1 MLSLMKRL
9 TNSVFGK
16 IVVMIII
23 VGMAFWGVDGIVNQ
37 IRNGLGANI
46 AQAGSRGFD
55 PADLDRR
62 VESVLRNM
70 NATAE
75 KPVTKSE
82 ALENGL
88 VDQIYQSE
96 TARITVL
103 GYGAGLG
110 IAPSTDAVLEQT
122 KSIEAFQN
130 PLTGELDANLLRQ
143 RVLQLGFTL
152 EDFEQQMADD
162 LTIQTMQDAA
172 TAAVNAP
179 KILNDVQ
186 ILYFGELRNVSWFLF
201 DALKN
206 AAPVEPTPEEVKA
219 YYDANLEQLKQPER
233 RGIDLLR
240 MSAEDFLGEV
250 EVTDQEIATIY
261 EATKSERFS
270 DPDQR
275 TYAVL
280 LFDNRNSARE
290 AFGILAGG
298 GDPNAVRG
306 AVSNVLQTSRASEV
320 SDAAL
325 RDAMFGAGKQSGAM
339 FGPRDVNGKWMVARL
354 ISVQP
359 GPVKPLEEVSDVI
372 REELAGERAQFIFTE
387 KMDQLDESLA
397 AGYDLEQVAANLK
410 IPVMS
415 FIPVDASG
423 AAESGMRPGLLNE
436 AQEAVAQAFR
446 LQQGELTSRFDTANA
461 IFVAS
466 TREIIPVSTPAFE
479 DISDAV
485 RNVLIA
491 ERQNSAALEAVN
503 GIIDRISAGT
513 ETFEQAAAKAVSP
526 IETLP
531 QSVTRSS
538 ASQAGIPGPIQQA
551 MFSTPLG
558 KAVSLPTGAP
568 NTYVILKVDSI
579 EPPSESATAGI
590 GNELAAAT
598 SNALGQDLVEALQS
612 EISRSMKLR
621 ANQTSLDAYKRTI
634 ADAP

>member
-1 MLSLMKRL
+1 MLALMKRL

-16 IVVMIII
+16 IVVMIIV

-55 PADLDRR
+55 PTDLDRR

-70 NATAE
+70 NATSE

-88 VDQIYQSE
+88 IDQIYESE

-103 GYGAGLG
+103 GYGASLGLS
-110 IAPSTDAVLEQT
+110 PSTEAVLEQT

-130 PLTGELDANLLRQ
+130 PLTGELDATLLRQ
-143 RVLQLGFTL
+143 RVQQLGFTL
-152 EDFEQQMADD
+152 DDFEKQMADD
-162 LTIQTMQDAA
+162 LTIQTMQVAA
-172 TAAVNAP
+172 TAAINAP

-186 ILYFGELRNVSWFLF
+186 ILYFGETRNVSWFLF
-201 DALKN
+201 DALQG
-206 AAPVEPTPEEVKA
+206 ASPIEPTPEEVKA
-219 YYDANLEQLKQPER
+219 YYDSNLEQLKQPER

-250 EVTDQEIATIY
+250 VVTDQEIATIY

-280 LFDNRNSARE
+280 LFDNRDAARE

-298 GDPNAVRG
+298 GDPNAVSG

-339 FGPRDVNGKWMVARL
+339 FGPRDVNGQWMVARL

-359 GPVKPLEEVSDVI
+359 GPVKPLEEVTDVI
-372 REELAGERAQFIFTE
+372 RDELAGERAQLVFTE
-387 KMDQLDESLA
+387 KMDQLDEGLA

-410 IPVMS
+410 IPVIS
-415 FIPVDASG
+415 FIPVDATG
-423 AAESGMRPGLLNE
+423 AAETGMRFGLLNE
-436 AQEAVAQAFR
+436 AQAAVAQAFR
-446 LQQGELTSRFDTANA
+446 LQQGELTSRFDTENA

-466 TREIIPVSTPAFE
+466 TREIVPPSTPAFE

-485 RNVLIA
+485 RSVLIA

-503 GIIDRISAGT
+503 GIIDRIGAGT
-513 ETFEQAAAKAVSP
+513 ETFAQAAEKAASP

-531 QSVTRSS
+531 QAVTRST

-551 MFSTPLG
+551 MFSTQIG
-558 KAVSLPTGAP
+558 KAVSLPTGSP
-568 NTYVILKVDSI
+568 NTYLILQVDSI
-579 EPPSESATAGI
+579 EPPSESAMAGL
-590 GNELAAAT
+590 GSELAAAT
-598 SNALGQDLVEALQS
+598 SSALGQDLVQALQS
-612 EISRSMKLR
+612 EISKSMKLR
-621 ANQTSLDAYKRTI
+621 TNQTSLDAYKRSI
-634 ADAP
+634 ADVP

>member
-1 MLSLMKRL
+1 MLALMKRL

-16 IVVMIII
+16 IVVMIIVI
-23 VGMAFWGVDGIVNQ
+23 GMAFWGVDGIVNQ

-55 PADLDRR
+55 PTDLDRR

-70 NATAE
+70 NATSE
-75 KPVTKSE
+75 KPVTKTE

-88 VDQIYQSE
+88 VDQIYESE

-103 GYGAGLG
+103 GYGASLGL
-110 IAPSTDAVLEQT
+110 APSTDAVLEQT

-130 PLTGELDANLLRQ
+130 PLTGELDATLLRQ
-143 RVLQLGFTL
+143 RVQQLGFTL
-152 EDFEQQMADD
+152 DDFEQQMADD
-162 LTIQTMQDAA
+162 LTIQTMQVAA

-201 DALKN
+201 DALKG
-206 AAPVEPTPEEVKA
+206 APPIEPTPEEVKA
-219 YYDANLEQLKQPER
+219 YYDSNLEQLKQPER

-280 LFDNRNSARE
+280 LFDNRDAARE

-339 FGPRDVNGKWMVARL
+339 FGPRDVNGQWMVARL

-372 REELAGERAQFIFTE
+372 REELAGERAQLIFTE

-410 IPVMS
+410 IPVIS
-415 FIPVDASG
+415 FMPVDASG
-423 AAESGMRPGLLNE
+423 AAESGMRFGLLNE

-466 TREIIPVSTPAFE
+466 TREIVPPSTPAFE

-485 RNVLIA
+485 RSVLIV

-503 GIIDRISAGT
+503 GIIDRIGAGT
-513 ETFEQAAAKAVSP
+513 ETFEQAAEKAASP

-531 QSVTRSS
+531 QPVTRSS

-551 MFSTPLG
+551 MFGNPLG
-558 KAVSLPTGAP
+558 KPVSLPTGAP

-579 EPPSESATAGI
+579 EPPSESAMAGV

-598 SNALGQDLVEALQS
+598 SNALGQDLIQALQS
-612 EISRSMKLR
+612 EISKSMKLR
-621 ANQTSLDAYKRTI
+621 TNQTSLDAYKRTI

>member
-1 MLSLMKRL
+1 MLALMKRL

-16 IVVMIII
+16 IVVMIIV

-46 AQAGSRGFD
+46 VQAGSRGFD
-55 PADLDRR
+55 PTDLDRR

-70 NATAE
+70 NATSE
-75 KPVTKSE
+75 KPVTKTE

-88 VDQIYQSE
+88 VDQIYESE
-96 TARITVL
+96 MARITVL
-103 GYGAGLG
+103 GYGASLGL
-110 IAPSTDAVLEQT
+110 APSTDVVLEQT
-122 KSIEAFQN
+122 RSIEAFQN
-130 PLTGELDANLLRQ
+130 PLTGELDATLLRQ
-143 RVLQLGFTL
+143 RVQQLGFTL

-162 LTIQTMQDAA
+162 LTIQTMQVAA
-172 TAAVNAP
+172 TAAVYAP

-186 ILYFGELRNVSWFLF
+186 MHYFGELRNVSWFLF
-201 DALKN
+201 DALKD
-206 AAPVEPTPEEVKA
+206 AAPIEPAPEEVKA

-280 LFDNRNSARE
+280 LFDNRDAARE

-339 FGPRDVNGKWMVARL
+339 FGPRDVNGQWMVARL

-372 REELAGERAQFIFTE
+372 REELAGERAQLIFTE

-410 IPVMS
+410 IPVIS
-415 FIPVDASG
+415 FIPVDATG
-423 AAESGMRPGLLNE
+423 ATEAGMRFGPLNE

-466 TREIIPVSTPAFE
+466 TREIVPPSTPAFD

-485 RNVLIA
+485 RSVLIV

-503 GIIDRISAGT
+503 GIIERIGAGT
-513 ETFEQAAAKAVSP
+513 ETFGQAAAKAGSP

-531 QSVTRSS
+531 EPVTRSS

-551 MFSTPLG
+551 MFGNPLG
-558 KAVSLPTGAP
+558 KPVSLPTGAP
-568 NTYVILKVDSI
+568 NTYVIMKVDSI
-579 EPPSESATAGI
+579 EPPSASAIAGVSS
-590 GNELAAAT
+590 ELAAAT
-598 SNALGQDLVEALQS
+598 SNALGQDLIQALQS
-612 EISRSMKLR
+612 EISKSMKLR
-621 ANQTSLDAYKRTI
+621 TNQTSLDAYKRSI
-634 ADAP
+634 ADTP

>member
-1 MLSLMKRL
+1 MISLMKRL
-9 TNSVFGK
+9 TNSIFGK
-16 IVVMIII
+16 LVVMIIV

-37 IRNGLGANI
+37 IRSGLGANI
-46 AQAGSRGFD
+46 AQAGPRGFD
-55 PADLDRR
+55 PTDLDRR
-62 VESVLRNM
+62 VETVLRNM
-70 NATAE
+70 NATSE

-88 VDQIYQSE
+88 VDQIFDSE

-103 GYGAGLG
+103 GYGASLGLS
-110 IAPSTDAVLEQT
+110 PSTEAVLEQT

-130 PLTGELDANLLRQ
+130 PLTGELDATLLRQ
-143 RVLQLGFTL
+143 RVQQLGFSL
-152 EDFEQQMADD
+152 EDFEVQMSDD
-162 LTIQTMQDAA
+162 LTIQTMQVAA

-186 ILYFGELRNVSWFLF
+186 FLYFGETRNVSWFLF
-201 DALKN
+201 DALKG
-206 AAPVEPTPEEVKA
+206 AQPVEPTPEEVKA

-250 EVTDQEIATIY
+250 IVTEQEIATIY
-261 EATKSERFS
+261 EATKSERFA

-280 LFDNRNSARE
+280 LFDNRDTARE

-339 FGPRDVNGKWMVARL
+339 FGPRDVNGQWMVARL

-359 GPVKPLEEVSDVI
+359 GPVKPLEEVADVI
-372 REELAGERAQFIFTE
+372 RDELAGERAQLVFTE
-387 KMDQLDESLA
+387 KMDLLDEGLA
-397 AGYDLEQVAANLK
+397 AGFDLEQVATSLK

-415 FIPVDASG
+415 FIPVDATG
-423 AAESGMRPGLLNE
+423 VGENGMRLGLLAE
-436 AQEAVAQAFR
+436 AQDAVAQAFR
-446 LQQGELTSRFDTANA
+446 LQQGELTSRFDTDNA

-466 TREIIPVSTPAFE
+466 TREVVPPSTPAFD

-485 RNVLIA
+485 RNVLIS
-491 ERQNSAALEAVN
+491 ESESSAALEAVN
-503 GIIDRISAGT
+503 SVVERIGAGS
-513 ETFEQAAAKAVSP
+513 ETFEQAAAAAESAV
-526 IETLP
+526 ETLP
-531 QSVTRSS
+531 QAVTRSS
-538 ASQAGIPGPIQQA
+538 ANQAGIPGPIQQA
-551 MFSTPLG
+551 MFSTQLG
-558 KAVSLPTGAP
+558 KAVSLPTGSP
-568 NTYVILKVDSI
+568 NAYVILKVDSI
-579 EPPSESATAGI
+579 APPSEAAIAGL

-598 SNALGQDLVEALQS
+598 ASALGQDLVQALQS
-612 EISRSMKLR
+612 EISNSMKLR
-621 ANQTSLDAYKRTI
+621 KNQASFDAYKRSI
-634 ADAP
+634 ADAQ